1 VGRVL
6 LPRSDSDVALVLA
19 GGAAHVA
26 ISIGWGVVLAAALPR
41 RHTLAAGA
49 AAGLAIAALDL
60 GVIGR
65 RCPSIRDLDPA
76 PQVLD
81 HLAYGAVVGAVLSR
95 RR

>member
-1 VGRVL
+1 VL

-26 ISIGWGVVLAAALPR
+26 ISIGWGVVLASALPR

-65 RCPSIRDLDPA
+65 RYPSIRDLDPA